1 MFDAP
6 IYICVQNMAFRI
18 VIGMSLLQKA
28 DLSTTETTEI
38 AETKSNFIFQ

>member
-1 MFDAP
+1 LMD
-6 IYICVQNMAFRI
+6 ILQVL
-18 VIGMSLLQKA
+18 SLLQKA